1 MQKQIL
7 IKANN
12 PKLLRR
18 GIKLKENN
26 MNITIDF
33 FQGDLIQAIGAGV
46 YKISVHKNGNADI
59 LYIGES
65 GSVLAR
71 CASHLYKLKKKPDY
85 FGFDKL
91 TIRDSSITI
100 KFELLKEID
109 KVKDRKKIEK
119 DLIKE
124 KKPITQS
131 GSSDRQKSAK
141 DKISALNSFLNSS
154 YTSE

>member
-1 MQKQIL
+1 
-7 IKANN
+7 
-12 PKLLRR
+12 
-18 GIKLKENN
+18 

-33 FQGDLIQAIGAGV
+33 FQRDLIQAIGAGV
-46 YKISVHKNGNADI
+46 YEISVHKDGNSDA

-65 GSVLAR
+65 VSVLIR

-91 TIRDSSITI
+91 TIRDSSITV
-100 KFELLKEID
+100 KFELLEKVD

-124 KKPITQS
+124 KEPISQS
-131 GSSDRQKSAK
+131 GISDSQKSVK
-141 DKISALNSFLNSS
+141 DKITALNSFLNSS
-154 YTSE
+154 FTSE

>member
-1 MQKQIL
+1 M

-12 PKLLRR
+12 SKLLRR
-18 GIKLKENN
+18 GIQLKETN

-46 YKISVHKNGNADI
+46 YKISVRKNGDSKI

-65 GSVLAR
+65 VSVLIR

-91 TIRDSSITI
+91 TIRDSSITV
-100 KFELLKEID
+100 KFELVEEED
-109 KVKDRKKIEK
+109 KIINRKKIEK
-119 DLIKE
+119 DLIKKE
-124 KKPITQS
+124 EPISQS
-131 GSSDRQKSAK
+131 GISDRQKSAK

-154 YTSE
+154 FTNE

>member
-1 MQKQIL
+1 
-7 IKANN
+7 
-12 PKLLRR
+12 
-18 GIKLKENN
+18 

-33 FQGDLIQAIGAGV
+33 FQRDLIQAIGAGV
-46 YKISVHKNGNADI
+46 YKISVHKDGNSKI

-65 GSVLAR
+65 VSVLIR

-91 TIRDSSITI
+91 TIRDSSITV
-100 KFELLKEID
+100 KFELLEKAD

-119 DLIKE
+119 DLIKKE
-124 KKPITQS
+124 EPISQS
-131 GSSDRQKSAK
+131 GISDRQKSAK

-154 YTSE
+154 FTSE